1 MLHVMLE
8 REKKLKLLVHA
19 ISANATRLEGYRWAS
34 EHAISKGN
42 GGLRRVFLVHM
53 QQSIDFRLQFNAL
66 AMALGSLEEVCALG
80 EGVMAREFFAMG
92 SNVGKED
99 LNDVLLHCRRIERG
113 FTESYLSIIAQSH
126 GFFPAL
132 VEVLHEQLI
141 VQQAQEQKL

>member
-1 MLHVMLE
+1 MPE
-8 REKKLKLLVHA
+8 REKRLKLLVQA

-34 EHAISKGN
+34 EHAVSKGN
-42 GGLRRVFLVHM
+42 GGLRRVFLDHM

-66 AMALGSLEEVCALG
+66 AMALGSLEEVCAPG
-80 EGVMAREFFAMG
+80 EGEMARKFFAMG

-99 LNDVLLHCRRIERG
+99 INDVLLHCRRIERG
-113 FTESYLSIIAQSH
+113 FTESYLSIMAQSH

-141 VQQAQEQKL
+141 VQQAQDQKL